1 MEILV
6 CVVLGFYLVC
16 IIGVVGLLA
25 YKIVENYSYIET
37 RKVFS
42 RLGFALTFSILSVN
56 VVQLIVAGFMSAVDP
71 NLLMT
76 DWANFFLIAV
86 SFYLIGFPLAYCMM
100 KKIPTAVS
108 QEKKRLTLWQLV
120 EYGLISYAVMILLN
134 FLTTFLLS
142 FIELFKTESI
152 VNPVQQVILTG
163 SPWLSLLCIVVLSPI
178 IEELL
183 FRKILLDRVRIYGD
197 KVAIIF
203 TAIAFGFYHGNL
215 SQLFY
220 AVGLGIIL
228 AYIVLKTNQ
237 LKYSIGIH
245 MFVNAMGSLILP
257 MLIGDGSDLLRAQ
270 IASVI
275 VVILITF
282 GTILIIKNRK
292 KVELVQGDLT
302 IPESKL
308 MQLVWLNHG
317 VFAYLLF
324 SIALIIMVTVVT

>member
-1 MEILV
+1 M
-6 CVVLGFYLVC
+6 
-16 IIGVVGLLA
+16 
-25 YKIVENYSYIET
+25 ENYSYIET

-108 QEKKRLTLWQLV
+108 QEKKRLTLRQLV

-245 MFVNAMGSLILP
+245 MFVNAMGSRILP

-270 IASVI
+270 IASVV

>member
-1 MEILV
+1 
-6 CVVLGFYLVC
+6 
-16 IIGVVGLLA
+16 
-25 YKIVENYSYIET
+25 
-37 RKVFS
+37 
-42 RLGFALTFSILSVN
+42 
-56 VVQLIVAGFMSAVDP
+56 
-71 NLLMT
+71 
-76 DWANFFLIAV
+76 
-86 SFYLIGFPLAYCMM
+86 
-100 KKIPTAVS
+100 
-108 QEKKRLTLWQLV
+108 
-120 EYGLISYAVMILLN
+120 MILLN

>member
-1 MEILV
+1 M
-6 CVVLGFYLVC
+6 
-16 IIGVVGLLA
+16 
-25 YKIVENYSYIET
+25 ENYSYIET

-108 QEKKRLTLWQLV
+108 QEKKRLTLRQLV

-237 LKYSIGIH
+237 RKYSIGIH

>member
-1 MEILV
+1 M
-6 CVVLGFYLVC
+6 
-16 IIGVVGLLA
+16 
-25 YKIVENYSYIET
+25 ENYSYIET

-56 VVQLIVAGFMSAVDP
+56 VVQLIGAGFMSAVDP

-108 QEKKRLTLWQLV
+108 QEKKRLTLRQLV

>member
-1 MEILV
+1 M
-6 CVVLGFYLVC
+6 
-16 IIGVVGLLA
+16 
-25 YKIVENYSYIET
+25 ENYSYIET

-108 QEKKRLTLWQLV
+108 QEKKRLPLRQLV

>member
-1 MEILV
+1 M
-6 CVVLGFYLVC
+6 
-16 IIGVVGLLA
+16 
-25 YKIVENYSYIET
+25 ENYSYIET

-108 QEKKRLTLWQLV
+108 QEKKRLTLRQLV

>member
-1 MEILV
+1 M
-6 CVVLGFYLVC
+6 
-16 IIGVVGLLA
+16 
-25 YKIVENYSYIET
+25 ENYSYIET

-152 VNPVQQVILTG
+152 VNPVQQVISTG

-203 TAIAFGFYHGNL
+203 TAIAFGLYHGNL

>member
-1 MEILV
+1 M
-6 CVVLGFYLVC
+6 
-16 IIGVVGLLA
+16 
-25 YKIVENYSYIET
+25 ENYSYIET

-100 KKIPTAVS
+100 KKIPTDVS
-108 QEKKRLTLWQLV
+108 QEKKRLTLRQLV

>member
-1 MEILV
+1 M
-6 CVVLGFYLVC
+6 
-16 IIGVVGLLA
+16 A
-25 YKIVENYSYIET
+25 KYSYIET

-100 KKIPTAVS
+100 KKIPVAVS

>member
-1 MEILV
+1 M
-6 CVVLGFYLVC
+6 
-16 IIGVVGLLA
+16 
-25 YKIVENYSYIET
+25 
-37 RKVFS
+37 
-42 RLGFALTFSILSVN
+42 N

-108 QEKKRLTLWQLV
+108 QEKKRLTLRQLV

>member
-1 MEILV
+1 M
-6 CVVLGFYLVC
+6 
-16 IIGVVGLLA
+16 
-25 YKIVENYSYIET
+25 ENYSYIET

-108 QEKKRLTLWQLV
+108 QEKKRLTLRQLV

-282 GTILIIKNRK
+282 GTMLIIKNRK

>member
-1 MEILV
+1 M
-6 CVVLGFYLVC
+6 
-16 IIGVVGLLA
+16 
-25 YKIVENYSYIET
+25 ENYSYIET

-108 QEKKRLTLWQLV
+108 QEKKRLTLRQLV

-317 VFAYLLF
+317 VFAYPLF

>member
-1 MEILV
+1 
-6 CVVLGFYLVC
+6 
-16 IIGVVGLLA
+16 
-25 YKIVENYSYIET
+25 VENYSYIET

-108 QEKKRLTLWQLV
+108 QEKKRLTLRQLV

>member
-1 MEILV
+1 M
-6 CVVLGFYLVC
+6 
-16 IIGVVGLLA
+16 
-25 YKIVENYSYIET
+25 ENYSYIET

-100 KKIPTAVS
+100 KKIPVAVS

-134 FLTTFLLS
+134 FLMTFLLS

>member
-1 MEILV
+1 M
-6 CVVLGFYLVC
+6 
-16 IIGVVGLLA
+16 
-25 YKIVENYSYIET
+25 ENYSYIET

-108 QEKKRLTLWQLV
+108 QEKKRLTLRQLV

-302 IPESKL
+302 I
-308 MQLVWLNHG
+308 
-317 VFAYLLF
+317 FDD
-324 SIALIIMVTVVT
+324 

>member
-1 MEILV
+1 
-6 CVVLGFYLVC
+6 
-16 IIGVVGLLA
+16 
-25 YKIVENYSYIET
+25 VENYSYIET

-100 KKIPTAVS
+100 KKIPVAVS

>member
-1 MEILV
+1 M
-6 CVVLGFYLVC
+6 
-16 IIGVVGLLA
+16 
-25 YKIVENYSYIET
+25 ENYSYIET

-108 QEKKRLTLWQLV
+108 QEKKRLTLRQLV
-120 EYGLISYAVMILLN
+120 EYGLISYTVMILLN

>member
-1 MEILV
+1 M
-6 CVVLGFYLVC
+6 
-16 IIGVVGLLA
+16 
-25 YKIVENYSYIET
+25 ENYSYIET

-100 KKIPTAVS
+100 KKIPVAVS

-275 VVILITF
+275 VVILIMF

>member
-1 MEILV
+1 M
-6 CVVLGFYLVC
+6 
-16 IIGVVGLLA
+16 
-25 YKIVENYSYIET
+25 ENYSYIET

-100 KKIPTAVS
+100 KKIPVAVS

>member
-1 MEILV
+1 M
-6 CVVLGFYLVC
+6 
-16 IIGVVGLLA
+16 
-25 YKIVENYSYIET
+25 ENYSYIET

-76 DWANFFLIAV
+76 DWVNFFLIAV

-108 QEKKRLTLWQLV
+108 QEKKRLTLRQLV

>member
-1 MEILV
+1 ME
-6 CVVLGFYLVC
+6 
-16 IIGVVGLLA
+16 
-25 YKIVENYSYIET
+25 NDSYIET

-100 KKIPTAVS
+100 KKIPVAVS

>member
-1 MEILV
+1 M
-6 CVVLGFYLVC
+6 
-16 IIGVVGLLA
+16 
-25 YKIVENYSYIET
+25 
-37 RKVFS
+37 
-42 RLGFALTFSILSVN
+42 N

-100 KKIPTAVS
+100 KKIPVAVS

>member
-1 MEILV
+1 M
-6 CVVLGFYLVC
+6 
-16 IIGVVGLLA
+16 
-25 YKIVENYSYIET
+25 ENYSYIET

-108 QEKKRLTLWQLV
+108 QEKKRLTLRQLV

-270 IASVI
+270 IASVV

>member
-1 MEILV
+1 M
-6 CVVLGFYLVC
+6 
-16 IIGVVGLLA
+16 
-25 YKIVENYSYIET
+25 ENYSYIET

-108 QEKKRLTLWQLV
+108 QEKKRLTLRQLV

-282 GTILIIKNRK
+282 GTILIIKNRN

>member
-1 MEILV
+1 M
-6 CVVLGFYLVC
+6 
-16 IIGVVGLLA
+16 
-25 YKIVENYSYIET
+25 ENYSYIET